1 MESKIALTLR
11 TKKLGVLIRDTR
23 LAEGKSLKE
32 CGEAIGASSS
42 TISSFEKGK
51 KSPSLPELEMLSHF
65 LNVPISRF
73 WKDEITSDDFVPPED
88 IHIEHELIL
97 RDRHIGE
104 ILKEARDNS
113 NLTYK
118 EIKEELGIT
127 PARMRKYER
136 GESLIQIPILEL
148 LCSLYKINISDFFD
162 PASQVGQWI
171 ISQNSIEDFL
181 KLPFDLQ
188 AFASKPINRPYLELA
203 QRLSALSTQELRAIA
218 EGLLEITI

>member
-11 TKKLGVLIRDTR
+11 TKKLGVLLRDTR

-73 WKDEITSDDFVPPED
+73 WKDEITSTDSIAFED

-97 RDRHIGE
+97 RDRHIGK
-104 ILKEARDNS
+104 ILEEARNDQKF
-113 NLTYK
+113 TYK
-118 EIKEELGIT
+118 KIKEETGIT
-127 PARMRKYER
+127 SARIRKYER
-136 GESLIQIPILEL
+136 GESPVQLPVLEL
-148 LCSLYKINISDFFD
+148 LCSLYKTNISDFFD
-162 PASQVGQWI
+162 SSNQIGQWI

-181 KLPFDLQ
+181 KLPPDLQ
-188 AFASKPINRPYLELA
+188 AFVSKPINRPYLELA
-203 QRLSALSTQELRAIA
+203 QRLSALSTQELRAVA

>member
-11 TKKLGVLIRDTR
+11 TKKLGVLLRDTR
-23 LAEGKSLKE
+23 LSEGNSLKE

-65 LNVPISRF
+65 FNVPISRF
-73 WKDEITSDDFVPPED
+73 WKDEITSEELITFED

-97 RDRHIGE
+97 RDRHIGKKLE
-104 ILKEARDNS
+104 EARN
-113 NLTYK
+113 NLHLTYK
-118 EIKEELGIT
+118 EIKEETGIT

-136 GESLIQIPILEL
+136 GESLVQLPVLEL
-148 LCSLYKINISDFFD
+148 LCSLYKINISYFFD
-162 PASQVGQWI
+162 SSSQVGQWI
-171 ISQNSIEDFL
+171 ISQNSVEDFL

-188 AFASKPINRPYLELA
+188 AFVSKPINRPYIELA